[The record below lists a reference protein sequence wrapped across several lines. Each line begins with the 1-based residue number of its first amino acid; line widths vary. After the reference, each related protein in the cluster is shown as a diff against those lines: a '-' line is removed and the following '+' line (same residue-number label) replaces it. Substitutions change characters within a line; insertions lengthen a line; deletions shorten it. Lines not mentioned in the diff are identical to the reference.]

1 MEAAV
6 NSLFETSALLGVKGD
21 NAGALENARLCVKEE
36 KKLTKLRDEHGL
48 RDAQN
53 PELTFAVT
61 LNLANRLAKT
71 NGATEEALATY
82 NDITSLGRKKKR
94 RQRPRGG
101 RVQVSETRRER
112 PGELWEC
119 ALPTERYVLHCE
131 ERC

>member
-61 LNLANRLAKT
+61 FAA
-71 NGATEEALATY
+71 
-82 NDITSLGRKKKR
+82 S
-94 RQRPRGG
+94 RQLP
-101 RVQVSETRRER
+101 VQLVNFVSGSK
-112 PGELWEC
+112 PFMGV
-119 ALPTERYVLHCE
+119 PD
-131 ERC
+131 